1 MRAAGVMPPSEKW
14 RPSLGLVIFT
24 VLASVATLPLIG
36 LFFFRLYDNQL
47 IHQTQAELIAQ
58 SRVLAAVYARE
69 VEAGLNAGIV
79 LGAEIPP
86 EVPSDSRRHG
96 NADPAGARPC
106 QG

>member
-1 MRAAGVMPPSEKW
+1 M
-14 RPSLGLVIFT
+14 
-24 VLASVATLPLIG
+24 LASVAALPLVG

-79 LGAEIPP
+79 A
-86 EVPSDSRRHG
+86 RRG
-96 NADPAGARPC
+96 NSARSTLRLLTTR
-106 QG
+106 